1 MGVVQ
6 FMRILRK
13 LLGCVNTVTEY
24 IVSALLVLM
33 VVVVFLQVIF
43 RFVLHAS
50 LPWSEELSRYIL
62 VWLSFLGAA
71 IGVRRG
77 AHIGVEVVVSLF
89 PKPLKIAAALFVH
102 AAGMVFFSLL
112 ILYGWRILAVVGRQ
126 LSPAMEWS
134 MAIPYSAIC
143 AGGVLMFAYA
153 LEHTVDVATGN
164 ERTRS

>member
-1 MGVVQ
+1 MGVVGE
-6 FMRILRK
+6 MRILKRI
-13 LLGCVNTVTEY
+13 LANVNTFTEY
-24 IVSALLVLM
+24 LVSALLVLM

-71 IGVRRG
+71 IGVRKG

-89 PKPLKIAAALFVH
+89 PKTLKVAATLFVH
-102 AAGMVFFSLL
+102 AVSMVFFSLL
-112 ILYGWRILAVVGRQ
+112 IFYGWRILGVVGRQ

-143 AGGVLMFAYA
+143 VGGALMFAYA
-153 LEHTVDVATGN
+153 LEHAVDVATGN

>member
-1 MGVVQ
+1 MGVVGE
-6 FMRILRK
+6 MRTLKRILAN
-13 LLGCVNTVTEY
+13 VNTFTEY
-24 IVSALLVLM
+24 LVSALLVLM

-89 PKPLKIAAALFVH
+89 PKTLKIAAALFVH
-102 AAGMVFFSLL
+102 AVSMVFFSLL
-112 ILYGWRILAVVGRQ
+112 ILYGWRILGVVGRQ

-134 MAIPYSAIC
+134 MAIPYSAIFV
-143 AGGVLMFAYA
+143 GGVLMLAYA
-153 LEHTVDVATGN
+153 FEHALDVATGN
-164 ERTRS
+164 ERTHT

>member
-1 MGVVQ
+1 MGVVGE
-6 FMRILRK
+6 MRILKRI
-13 LLGCVNTVTEY
+13 LANVNTFTEY
-24 IVSALLVLM
+24 LVSALLVLM

-71 IGVRRG
+71 IGVRKG

-89 PKPLKIAAALFVH
+89 PKTLKVAATLFVH
-102 AAGMVFFSLL
+102 AVSMVFFSLL
-112 ILYGWRILAVVGRQ
+112 IFYGWRILGVVGRQ

-143 AGGVLMFAYA
+143 VGGVLMLAYA
-153 LEHTVDVATGN
+153 LEHAVDVATGK
-164 ERTRS
+164 ERTHS

>member
-1 MGVVQ
+1 MGVAGN
-6 FMRILRK
+6 MRILRK

-89 PKPLKIAAALFVH
+89 PKTLNVAAKVFVH
-102 AAGMVFFSLL
+102 TVSMVFFSLL
-112 ILYGWRILAVVGRQ
+112 ILYGWRILGVVGRQ

-143 AGGVLMFAYA
+143 VGGVLMLAYA
-153 LEHTVDVATGN
+153 LEHAVDVATGKDGAP
-164 ERTRS
+164 R